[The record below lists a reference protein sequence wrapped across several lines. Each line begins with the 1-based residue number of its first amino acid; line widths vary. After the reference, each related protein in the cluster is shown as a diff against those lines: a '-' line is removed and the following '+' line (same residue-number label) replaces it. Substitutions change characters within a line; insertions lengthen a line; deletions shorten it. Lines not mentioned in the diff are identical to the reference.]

1 MAESL
6 PSKILSER
14 NLWWSNCDKGNN
26 SRRTVNIRKRDQRNE
41 NEVLKFSLAARS
53 LNLSS
58 KYVILSLK
66 SGNKADY
73 FLKCLF
79 IYFGHAVPLLPHVG
93 FPQLQRAGATLGCGA
108 QPSHCSGV
116 SCAAWALGAG
126 FRSCSTW
133 AQSCPMAQRNLP
145 RSGIEPCP
153 PHWQADS

>member
-79 IYFGHAVPLLPHVG
+79 IYFGCRVLVAAHVTFNALNVLGFQNCYFITSYLCTHCLL
-93 FPQLQRAGATLGCGA
+93 CGI
-108 QPSHCSGV
+108 PF
-116 SCAAWALGAG
+116 LLLLI
-126 FRSCSTW
+126 
-133 AQSCPMAQRNLP
+133 LP
-145 RSGIEPCP
+145 NT
-153 PHWQADS
+153 